1 MMRWSIWSTLLFN
14 ILTLVTCYFL
24 REHNIWFA
32 RILHL
37 EFQHSAPW
45 FRENLHKII
54 TVTLSVGL
62 ISCIMTEVYMKKK
75 PHLVLFL
82 TEEEADA
89 TQDVGEDIEM
99 ANIEQNE
106 TEDSENTRM
115 LQMGQTGAENEGL
128 STQMESNAIITEQ
141 ETNVAPRRIDGV

>member
-1 MMRWSIWSTLLFN
+1 
-14 ILTLVTCYFL
+14 
-24 REHNIWFA
+24 
-32 RILHL
+32 
-37 EFQHSAPW
+37 
-45 FRENLHKII
+45 
-54 TVTLSVGL
+54 
-62 ISCIMTEVYMKKK
+62 MKKK

-89 TQDVGEDIEM
+89 TQHVDEDIDM

-128 STQMESNAIITEQ
+128 STQMESNPTKTEQ
-141 ETNVAPRRIDGV
+141 ETNIPPRRIDGFLVSHRVAQFENLQRKNLQTASHT